1 MRKIKDL
8 IKSKKLRKVLKKL
21 IILDIVVFGLAGLCK
36 VSGVI

>member
-21 IILDIVVFGLAGLCK
+21 IILDIVVL
-36 VSGVI
+36 I